1 MQRFLFLAF
10 FLLSASAAQAA
21 ESKEFIF
28 LRDLLDS
35 LRHCR
40 VAMDYR
46 ILGKTPAQKMIE
58 DVGEAKLNLERA
70 RQVLEKYMEEEAS
83 AINNCAYSVVNAID
97 TLVYSLDAFSGKLN
111 SVAGLHPFG
120 FEDTVTETAR
130 FRMQNRKGWDALCS
144 ALSKGLA
151 PIIGRPSKIS
161 LEERQK
167 LVERLDAL
175 RNEVVPPDLADAPGD
190 EALKEEKRQMVMEF
204 SDALAFIKE
213 LLVNESD

>member
-1 MQRFLFLAF
+1 MKRIGFLAF
-10 FLLSASAAQAA
+10 FLLWFSAAQGG
-21 ESKEFIF
+21 ESKEFVF
-28 LRDLLDS
+28 LWDLLDC

-40 VAMDYR
+40 VALDFR
-46 ILGKTPAQKMIE
+46 ITGKTPAQKMVA
-58 DVGEAKLNLERA
+58 DVEEAKLNLERG
-70 RQVLEKYMEEEAS
+70 RQVLEEYMKEETS

-130 FRMQNRKGWDALCS
+130 FRMQNRKGWDTLCS

-151 PIIGRPSKIS
+151 PIVGSPPRINQ
-161 LEERQK
+161 EERK
-167 LVERLDAL
+167 RLAGKIDEL
-175 RNEVVPPDLADAPGD
+175 FRESVPPGLADEPGD
-190 EALKEEKRQMVMEF
+190 EALKEEKRSMATEF
-204 SDALAFIKE
+204 SDTLVSFKE